1 MTVSTPARTGR
12 PRPYRIRAWRARLSH
27 DEWLSLRRTGLGS
40 SDAPVLLG
48 LSPFMSPYALW
59 LDKLGQL
66 VPRED
71 TPHQA
76 WGRRLEGVVA
86 DWIREVTAWPV
97 VQAGAVLQSRP
108 HPLLLADLDRWV
120 VHPQYGRIPLEIK
133 TTSPT
138 QAAAWR
144 DGPPPHVLAQ
154 VWHQCGVAGAPAAVV
169 AVAIWGETPRWWVVE
184 PSAADVADL
193 VAREEAWWTTHVEG
207 RVPPPVDDHP
217 GTTAALDAAPHDGP
231 ALILP
236 PVAWEWL
243 RERARLVAERAAV
256 ERELEAVDNRL
267 KAALG
272 PAQVGLLDGR
282 PAVRWIM
289 SMRRSVDVDRLL
301 AEHPD
306 VAAAY
311 VRETPVRRWDAGPGM
326 RLVTADAEEGAQ

>member
-1 MTVSTPARTGR
+1 MSA
-12 PRPYRIRAWRARLSH
+12 PRPYRMRAWRARLSRE
-27 DEWLSLRRTGLGS
+27 EWLSLRRTGLGS

-48 LSPFMSPYALW
+48 LSPFASPYSLW
-59 LDKLGQL
+59 LDKTGQL
-66 VPRED
+66 LPRED
-71 TPHQA
+71 NPHQS

-86 DWIREVTAWPV
+86 DWIREMTAWPV

-120 VHPQYGRIPLEIK
+120 VHPQYGRIPCEIK
-133 TTSPT
+133 TTSQT

-154 VWHQCGVAGAPAAVV
+154 VWHQCAVAGAPAAVV
-169 AVAIWGETPRWWVVE
+169 AVAIWGQAPQWWVVE
-184 PSAADVADL
+184 PTAADVADL

-217 GTTAALDAAPHDGP
+217 ATTAALDAAPHDGP

-243 RERARLVAERAAV
+243 RERARLVAERAAADKA
-256 ERELEAVDNRL
+256 LDLIDNRI

-282 PAVRWIM
+282 PAVRWVTYE
-289 SMRRSVDVDRLL
+289 RTTWDTARL
-301 AEHPD
+301 AADHPD
-306 VAAAY
+306 LAAQY
-311 VRETPVRRWDAGPGM
+311 SRQVTGRRWDAGPGM
-326 RLVTADAEEGAQ
+326 RLVASDAEEGAQ